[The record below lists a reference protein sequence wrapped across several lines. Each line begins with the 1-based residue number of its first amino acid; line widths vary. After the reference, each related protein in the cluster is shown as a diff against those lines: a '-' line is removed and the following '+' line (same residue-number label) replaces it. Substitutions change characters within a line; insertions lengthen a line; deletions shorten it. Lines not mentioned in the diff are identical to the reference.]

1 MSKIISEFLKWDA
14 KFLFTFQR
22 IKIKMNIHIL
32 WYLQED
38 VDTNTPISRS
48 FIVSTLRW
56 IPDMCVSCHD
66 LQLSVQTLTS
76 TQWFFFKSTYTWVAF
91 IILYSGPQ
99 LWLYLQNLKQMQDA
113 WILAKDSAWIGL
125 GYGLFI
131 MILKVFHFRG
141 IWVVLL
147 VKCWLLGSAQVMI
160 LNSWDWPPRWALL
173 LAGNLLGTLSFSP
186 PLSLPLSQI
195 NNLLKKK
202 FSSLF

>member
-1 MSKIISEFLKWDA
+1 MRCKIFIYLPKDQNKDEYPHSLI
-14 KFLFTFQR
+14 FTGGCRYKYPNFQVFYSLNS
-22 IKIKMNIHIL
+22 KMNSWHVRELPWLATIC
-32 WYLQED
+32 
-38 VDTNTPISRS
+38 TNID
-48 FIVSTLRW
+48 IN
-56 IPDMCVSCHD
+56 
-66 LQLSVQTLTS
+66 SVI
-76 TQWFFFKSTYTWVAF
+76 FFKSTYTWVAF

-186 PLSLPLSQI
+186 PLSLPVSQI
-195 NNLLKKK
+195 NNLVKKK